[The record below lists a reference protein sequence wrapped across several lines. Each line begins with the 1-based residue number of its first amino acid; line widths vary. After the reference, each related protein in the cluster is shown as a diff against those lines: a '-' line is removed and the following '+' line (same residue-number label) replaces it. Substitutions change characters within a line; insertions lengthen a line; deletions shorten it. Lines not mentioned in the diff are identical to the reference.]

1 MHTDWKID
9 VAMVDSMGDPLHNVM
24 HSMGT
29 DSVMGW
35 NTGCYTGTRERKVIK
50 GREFW
55 SIKGFSIKMFLYC
68 VLFLLK
74 EMFICLAKSG

>member
-1 MHTDWKID
+1 MQTDWKID

-35 NTGCYTGTRERKVIK
+35 NTVCYTGTLT
-50 GREFW
+50 
-55 SIKGFSIKMFLYC
+55 S
-68 VLFLLK
+68 FLLLLFHRSRRPCTRISCEK
-74 EMFICLAKSG
+74 